1 MAWVRGRDGHI
12 LTVGREAFVADP
24 RISSVY
30 SVSGSQD
37 CCCCCCCQV
46 FLGSTLVD
54 FDLQDSF
61 RVGLCLYLY
70 MYLYLYFYMYLHFV
84 PWVDLDLQASL
95 RLGLCASWPPGLLT
109 VEDMSVR
116 FDIWS

>member
-1 MAWVRGRDGHI
+1 MWQTLEYH
-12 LTVGREAFVADP
+12 L
-24 RISSVY
+24 
-30 SVSGSQD
+30 
-37 CCCCCCCQV
+37 
-46 FLGSTLVD
+46 STLYLVAKIVVVVVVVKY
-54 FDLQDSF
+54 FWVLLWLTLIC
-61 RVGLCLYLY
+61 RIALY

>member
-37 CCCCCCCQV
+37 CCCCCCFCYCQV
-46 FLGSTLVD
+46 FLSSTLVD
-54 FDLQDSF
+54 FDLQGSF

-70 MYLYLYFYMYLHFV
+70 SYIYMYFV
-84 PWVDLDLQASL
+84 PWVDFDLQERL
-95 RLGLCASWPPGLLT
+95 RLGLCASWPPGLST
-109 VEDMSVR
+109 VEDMNVR
-116 FDIWS
+116 FIR